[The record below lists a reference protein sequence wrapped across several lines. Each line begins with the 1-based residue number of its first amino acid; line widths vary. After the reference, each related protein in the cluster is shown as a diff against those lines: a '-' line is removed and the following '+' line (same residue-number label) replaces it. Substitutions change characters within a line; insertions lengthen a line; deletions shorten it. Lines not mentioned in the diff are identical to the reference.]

1 MSKPDTLEETRLK
14 KKQHLPEQNIYIYIY
29 KILIIVYP
37 YSTVLDVFAE
47 RGISEGSSNQ

>member
-14 KKQHLPEQNIYIYIY
+14 KKQLLPEQNIYIY

-37 YSTVLDVFAE
+37 CSTVLDVFTE